1 MEFVNKMKKDGKLI
15 MGIGHRVKSV
25 SNTLYTI
32 NSALICK
39 WASYLSV
46 FWLVFVNCFFWV
58 WLRWTRS
65 HCFKW
70 SLILF
75 QINNPD
81 MRVQILKDFVKQ
93 NFPST
98 QLLDYALDVEKIT
111 TSKVFYT
118 EWSRRWKLV
127 CTSKTVKWWNEMK
140 WQQKAA
146 TSKEPDDC
154 FDIQDSEIG
163 LCCQIIWLNTL
174 NRRFFIYFY
183 SRQAIILS
191 FLHRW
196 PHLQIPW
203 LTVECNQNEDLDF
216 IVL

>member
-1 MEFVNKMKKDGKLI
+1 MIPMEFVNKMKKDGKLI

-25 SNTLYTI
+25 SNTRLYTI

-70 SLILF
+70 SLIRF

-127 CTSKTVKWWNEMK
+127 CTSKTVKWWNEM
-140 WQQKAA
+140 A
-146 TSKEPDDC
+146 TESC
-154 FDIQDSEIG
+154 YI
-163 LCCQIIWLNTL
+163 
-174 NRRFFIYFY
+174 
-183 SRQAIILS
+183 
-191 FLHRW
+191 
-196 PHLQIPW
+196 
-203 LTVECNQNEDLDF
+203 
-216 IVL
+216 